1 MKSKVSMV
9 IRKTK
14 NSCFQQGGAVLFVA
28 LIFLLLMTIVGVTA
42 MRNTGQEE
50 SMAGSARDHNLA
62 FQGAEAGLKVCLALL
77 EPPASLPPLTASTT
91 TIQNEGADPAGFWT
105 GYFANSSN
113 NYVYSTGTKTP
124 PTGSAALSQVTIQ
137 PRCVIENMGG
147 ADTNCLSNASLN
159 CFRIT
164 AEGFGGTQNAV
175 SILQMR
181 YYR

>member
-1 MKSKVSMV
+1 MV
-9 IRKTK
+9 ITK
-14 NSCFQQGGAVLFVA
+14 EGNCYLRQSGVVLFVA
-28 LIFLLLMTIVGVTA
+28 LIFLLLITIIGVTA

-62 FQGAEAGLKVCLALL
+62 FQAAEAGLKICLALVA
-77 EPPASLPPLTASTT
+77 PPATLPPIAASVTT
-91 TIQNEGADPAGFWT
+91 VQSEGSDPAGYWT

-113 NYVYSTGTKTP
+113 NYVYATGSKTQ
-124 PTGSAALSQVTIQ
+124 PTGSAALSQVTMQ

-147 ADTNCLSNASLN
+147 VDTNCLSNASLN